1 MAKIEQLL
9 ESISSLS
16 IIECA
21 ELAKALEEKFGV
33 SATMAAAAAPAAGAP
48 AAAVEEKS
56 EYKVELLEGGADK
69 MKVIKALRQV
79 KKDMGLGEAKK
90 AVEEAPTLIAPAAS
104 KEEAQ
109 AMKEALEAAG
119 AKVKVS

>member
-1 MAKIEQLL
+1 MANIEQLL
-9 ESISSLS
+9 ETISSLS

-33 SATMAAAAAPAAGAP
+33 SASMMASAAPAAGA

-56 EYKVELLEGGADK
+56 EYKVELIDGGPDK
-69 MKVIKALRQV
+69 MKAIKALRQV
-79 KKDMGLGEAKK
+79 KKDMGLGDAKK
-90 AVEEAPTLIAPAAS
+90 AVEETPTLLAAAAT

-109 AMKEALEAAG
+109 SMKEILEAAG

>member
-1 MAKIEQLL
+1 MANIEQLL

-33 SATMAAAAAPAAGAP
+33 SASMMSAAPAAGA

-56 EYKVELLEGGADK
+56 EFKV
-69 MKVIKALRQV
+69 
-79 KKDMGLGEAKK
+79 
-90 AVEEAPTLIAPAAS
+90 
-104 KEEAQ
+104 
-109 AMKEALEAAG
+109 
-119 AKVKVS
+119 